1 MVMSLNPFSRIG
13 GGTGTDNHK
22 VRVGHQSRAA
32 QQPEPKTG
40 FLFFFF
46 NAPVLPLLTDGSGS
60 GWQCH
65 FAWRPLL
72 CQKSLSYHAVAYK
85 KGANYKCMGGL
96 SGGLGKKKKAA
107 IYNLFSFVH

>member
-1 MVMSLNPFSRIG
+1 M
-13 GGTGTDNHK
+13 DNHK

-40 FLFFFF
+40 FIGFIFFFMHLF
-46 NAPVLPLLTDGSGS
+46 CLSSLMAADLDGSVTLHG
-60 GWQCH
+60 GH
-65 FAWRPLL
+65 Y

-96 SGGLGKKKKAA
+96 SGGLGKKKKA
-107 IYNLFSFVH
+107 INTDL